1 MNRKSKIYVTGHRGM
16 VGSAIVENLKAHG
29 YTNLITATSKNLD
42 LRIQAN
48 VEHFIKNNRPEY
60 VIHTAAKVGG
70 IQANVTSPVEFLND
84 NIQINSN
91 IMSSC
96 LNNNV
101 ENFLFLGSS
110 CMYPKDYKNPLKE
123 EYILNAPL
131 EPTNEGYALS
141 KIVGAKF
148 CEYVHQKYALNYKTI
163 IPCNLF
169 GEKDHFLP
177 NRSHLLAAIIDKM
190 YKAKAENEESVT
202 IWGEGTARREFLYV
216 KDLADFIVENLDS
229 LSEFPDLLNIGY
241 GKDYSVKEYY
251 EMIGDIMNYEGRF
264 EYDLSKPTGMKFKLI
279 DSSKAT
285 KLGWEPKHSLKDALI
300 KTCNYY
306 ENEIGK

>member
-1 MNRKSKIYVTGHRGM
+1 MNRKIKIYVTGHRGM
-16 VGSAIVENLKAHG
+16 VGSAIVKNLKAHG

-148 CEYVHQKYALNYKTI
+148 CEYVHQKYGLNYKTI

-251 EMIGDIMNYEGRF
+251 EMIGDIMNYKGRF